1 MTLRFT
7 EPKLVV
13 ATHNMGKLA
22 EIKALLRDHQVELVS
37 VRALGLHEPAE
48 TETSFAGNAR
58 IKARAAV
65 AATGLPAV
73 GDDSGLEIDALHGAP
88 GVFTAD
94 WAAQPGGRDFF
105 HAMTKTW
112 EQLEHAKAPYPRKAR
127 FRCAVVLA
135 WPDGHEETFE
145 GAIEGE
151 CVWPLRGEDGH
162 GYDPMFQPH
171 DETRT
176 LAEMSAE
183 EKNAISHRGQ
193 AFRKLVAA
201 CFG

>member
-1 MTLRFT
+1 MTRRFT
-7 EPKLVV
+7 DAKLVV
-13 ATHNMGKLA
+13 ATHNTGKFA
-22 EIKALLRDHQVELVS
+22 EIEALLAAYPVELVS

-48 TETSFAGNAR
+48 TEATFVGNAR
-58 IKARAAV
+58 IKARAAA

-73 GDDSGLEIDALHGAP
+73 GDDSGLEIDALGGAP
-88 GVFTAD
+88 GVYTAD

-105 HAMTKTW
+105 HAMQKTW
-112 EQLEHAKAPYPRKAR
+112 EQLEHAHAPSPRTAR

-135 WPDGHEETFE
+135 WPDGHEEVFE

-151 CVWPLRGEDGH
+151 CVWPVRGEDGH
-162 GYDPMFQPH
+162 GYDPMFQPKG
-171 DETRT
+171 ETRT
-176 LAEMSAE
+176 LAEMSAG
-183 EKNAISHRGQ
+183 EKNAISHRGE